1 MQRFFLSML
10 AIVLMGSLTASWGSD
25 DDTTTALGNYTIGM
39 TISDKGTMSDAE
51 YDLLVL
57 ALQGMEETLTN
68 VSESTART
76 AFEASFGGINAAVL
90 DTSKNYTLEYY
101 LKDSNGKK
109 IAVHYVYVKDGKVTK
124 Q

>member
-76 AFEASFGGINAAVL
+76 AFEASFGGINTMVL

-101 LKDSNGKK
+101 LKDGNGKK
-109 IAVHYVYVKDGKVTK
+109 IAVHYIYVKDGKITK